1 AGTGKTVVL
10 VHRAVRLMK
19 KAVAEGRDARVILTT
34 YTRNLSASLE
44 EQVRSLDADAPRTD
58 SLGKPGIHVTGVDR
72 MTRDVV
78 NSARGL
84 DTTMR
89 EVLGWG
95 SAGPKYS
102 RAARDWNDAVAA
114 ASGAGKIRD
123 TEQPHA
129 STSFLEDEYREV
141 ILPHR
146 ITDEAG
152 YLRVARG
159 GRGTKSEEHTSELQ
173 SRFDLVCRPHLE
185 KKN

>member
-1 AGTGKTVVL
+1 MS
-10 VHRAVRLMK
+10 VRFMQND
-19 KAVAEGRDARVILTT
+19 VAKDRDARFSQTNYYHNHT
-34 YTRNLSASLE
+34 ASLE
-44 EQVRSLDADAPRTD
+44 EQVRSHDADAPRTD

-114 ASGAGKIRD
+114 ASDAGKIRD

-159 GRGTKSEEHTSELQ
+159 GRGTRLGRNQRREVWAAVAAYRRWL
-173 SRFDLVCRPHLE
+173 RPR
-185 KKN
+185 